1 MSAQIRV
8 ATMADAATVA
18 AIYRP
23 YVEGSAISFEVD
35 PPDEAEMARRI
46 GKALE
51 THPWLVC
58 EDAGRLL
65 GYAYGSEHR
74 SRAAYRWAADVAVYV
89 HEDGHRRGVGR
100 TLYGVLFNLL
110 RVQGIINAYAGITLP
125 NPKSVGLHEALGF
138 RPVGVYERVGFKLG
152 AWRDV
157 GWWQLALQPRPSV
170 PDAPRRWPEVA
181 DRDECRTALEAGVA
195 AISAPR

>member
-1 MSAQIRV
+1 
-8 ATMADAATVA
+8 MADAATVA

-65 GYAYGSEHR
+65 GSAYASEHR

-110 RVQGIINAYAGITLP
+110 RVQGIVNVYAGITLP

-152 AWRDV
+152 AWHDV

-170 PDAPRRWPEVA
+170 PDAPCRWPDVS
-181 DRDECRTALEAGVA
+181 DRDECRKALKVGVA

>member
-1 MSAQIRV
+1 
-8 ATMADAATVA
+8 MADAATVA

-65 GYAYGSEHR
+65 GYAYASEHR

-100 TLYGVLFNLL
+100 TLYGGLFNLL

-125 NPKSVGLHEALGF
+125 NPRSVGLHEALGF

-170 PDAPRRWPEVA
+170 PDAPRRWPDVS
-181 DRDECRTALEAGVA
+181 DRDECRHALAAGIA
-195 AISAPR
+195 AISARR